1 MSINYFYKPDLDST
15 FLSKEESHYASRVLR
30 IKNGDIIHAFDGI
43 GHLQVLECKN
53 SKSDKMEVSIVESKK
68 IERLRK
74 HKIHIA
80 IAPTK
85 KIDRVEWFLEKS
97 VEIGIDKI
105 SFIKSRHSIRNVIK
119 EERIDK
125 TILSAARQSGNFVL
139 PEWSP
144 IEPLESFIHKNLHIE
159 EKYIA
164 HLDNSNPSEQ
174 KNFEDIHKNKNEYLI
189 LVGPEGDF
197 SSEEINLVK
206 EVGFKSL
213 SLGQSRLRTETA
225 GIVSCLYLNLI

>member
-1 MSINYFYKPDLDST
+1 M
-15 FLSKEESHYASRVLR
+15 LR
-30 IKNGDIIHAFDGI
+30 INSGDIIQSFDGK
-43 GHLQVLECKN
+43 GNLQVLECVN
-53 SKSDKMEVSIVESKK
+53 PKSANMQVSIVESKK
-68 IERLRK
+68 IDRKRK

-85 KIDRVEWFLEKS
+85 KMDRMEWFLEKS

-119 EERIDK
+119 AERVEK
-125 TILSAARQSGNFVL
+125 TILSAARQSGNLIL
-139 PEWSP
+139 PDWNP

-164 HLDNSNPSEQ
+164 HIDNSRPSEQ
-174 KNFEDIHKNKNEYLI
+174 KKFEDILKNKNEYLI

-197 SSEEINLVK
+197 SIDEINLVK
-206 EVGFKSL
+206 EVGFKSI